1 MDGVFELL
9 AAQPFMAIFLVLG
22 LGYVVGRF
30 SLGFFSLGSTAGS
43 LLVPNQIAMPIRI
56 APAAIRYEGIALSF
70 SSSAKLCA

>member
-1 MDGVFELL
+1 MNAVFQLL

-43 LLVPNQIAMPIRI
+43 LLV
-56 APAAIRYEGIALSF
+56 ALIVGAKGF
-70 SSSAKLCA
+70 SSSCW